1 MLMGGG
7 TLDGTEVMGSD
18 MVDLGTSNLLP
29 DGVDLTGTWVAGQGF
44 GAGGRVGLGPRAG
57 TYGWAGAAGTV
68 GGIDRQR
75 GLRAS
80 GYTQYMPSEVYPF
93 QGAFY
98 EWVYADAAAMV
109 ATKAAA

>member
-1 MLMGGG
+1 MGKNYCQLFPVG
-7 TLDGTEVMGSD
+7 MIKSIKA
-18 MVDLGTSNLLP
+18 
-29 DGVDLTGTWVAGQGF
+29 VANMTINKGC
-44 GAGGRVGLGPRAG
+44 

-98 EWVYADAAAMV
+98 EWVYADAAAM
-109 ATKAAA
+109 AQAKAAA